1 MSPTALLL
9 SLSLLAGAEPVVPVA
24 YALETHETK
33 RIEAT
38 LTYSARYNQLQVKE
52 WIVFIAQAPETTAQ
66 KKVKTRV
73 EPKGESVMERGDF
86 KRPLFLVRIPAK
98 TVTLSEGFQV
108 RVIYEATLYT
118 RKLIPLAADAKS
130 PPVPDLPEKVRK
142 SALAAAGDVDHET
155 PAFRA
160 WLKEEKLTRQPKET
174 DLDFARHSFLALCGK
189 FKYEF
194 RNNGAMDRLA
204 SSVCKGTGS
213 DCGGLSALFC
223 AVMRANG
230 ILARELVGRWARSD
244 DPSETLGGEPYHQ
257 WHIKAEF
264 FAKGIGW
271 VPVDLAS
278 AVLHDKSAQ
287 GLRFFGDDPGDF
299 LTFHL
304 DTDLDVDTIHFGRKM
319 AHNLQN
325 PAYWMT
331 GKGSADK
338 PVVTEEWKVKELP

>member
-1 MSPTALLL
+1 MSPIAALL
-9 SLSLLAGAEPVVPVA
+9 SLPLLAGADFGPTA
-24 YALETHETK
+24 YVLETHEAK

-38 LTYSARYNQLQVKE
+38 LTYSVRYDQLQAKE
-52 WIVFIAQAPETTAQ
+52 WIVIVAQAPETSGQ
-66 KKVKTRV
+66 RKVKTRV
-73 EPKGESVMERGDF
+73 EPKGEPATERGEF
-86 KRPLFLVRIPAK
+86 KRPLFLLRIPAK
-98 TVTLSEGFQV
+98 TVALSEGLQV
-108 RVIYEATLYT
+108 RVIYEATLYS
-118 RKLIPLAADAKS
+118 RKLVPVTADAKL
-130 PPVPDLPEKVRK
+130 PPVPELPEKVRK
-142 SALAAAGDVDHET
+142 AALAAAGDIDHET

-160 WLKEEKLTRQPKET
+160 WLKDEKLTREPKEA
-174 DLDFARHSFLALCGK
+174 DLDFARRSFLVLRGK

-230 ILARELVGRWARSD
+230 IPARELVGRWARSD

-257 WHIKAEF
+257 WHIKAEL

-271 VPVDLAS
+271 MPVDLAS
-278 AVLHDKSAQ
+278 GVLRNRSAE

-304 DTDLDVDTIHFGRKM
+304 DTDLDVDTIHFGKKTV
-319 AHNLQN
+319 HNLQN
-325 PAYWMT
+325 PRFWVT
-331 GKGSADK
+331 GRGSADK

>member
-9 SLSLLAGAEPVVPVA
+9 SLPLLTGADPA
-24 YALETHETK
+24 ATTYTLETHEAK

-38 LTYSARYNQLQVKE
+38 LTYAARYDQLQARE
-52 WIVFIAQAPETTAQ
+52 WIVFVAQAPETSGQ

-73 EPKGESVMERGDF
+73 EPKGDSITERGEF
-86 KRPLFLVRIPAK
+86 KRALLLVRIPAK
-98 TVTLSEGFQV
+98 TVALSEGFRV
-108 RVIYEATLYT
+108 RVIYEATLYA
-118 RKLIPLAADAKS
+118 RKLVPVAADAKQ
-130 PPVPDLPEKVRK
+130 PAAPELPEKVRK
-142 SALAAAGDVDHET
+142 AALAAAGDIDHET
-155 PAFRA
+155 PAFRQ
-160 WLKEEKLTRQPKET
+160 WLKEEKLTRGPKET
-174 DLDFARHSFLALCGK
+174 DLDFARRGFLALRGK

-204 SSVCKGTGS
+204 SSVCKSSGS
-213 DCGGLSALFC
+213 DCGGLSALFA
-223 AVMRANG
+223 AVMRASG
-230 ILARELVGRWARSD
+230 VPARELVGRWARSD
-244 DPSETLGGEPYHQ
+244 DPAETLGSEPYHQ

-278 AVLHDKSAQ
+278 GVLHDKSAE

-304 DTDLDVDTIHFGRKM
+304 DTDLEVDTIHFGRKTV
-319 AHNLQN
+319 HNLQR
-325 PAYWMT
+325 PAYWVS

-338 PVVTEEWKVKELP
+338 PVVTEEWKVKTLE